1 MPNLSGLVTQLKK
14 APDRM
19 QQQLTGLNAA
29 LTAFAGVYGK
39 QELSLDARCQ
49 QKHAHELQP
58 LPRARWAKV
67 NEQDA
72 KPRNKRGILGM
83 ITRLCLAFGV
93 LNALG
98 GRR

>member
-29 LTAFAGVYGK
+29 LAAFAGVYRK

-49 QKHAHELQP
+49 QKHAHELQ
-58 LPRARWAKV
+58 LLREHAGQKSTNRMRNRATKEEYW
-67 NEQDA
+67 E
-72 KPRNKRGILGM
+72 
-83 ITRLCLAFGV
+83 
-93 LNALG
+93 
-98 GRR
+98 